1 MRILVDLKIALNN
14 LRATRVRT
22 ALTILGVIIG
32 VTSVTT
38 ILALAEGG
46 KNVIRAQVGELGNN
60 LLSIRPG
67 KAGRDESGKIVNYN
81 YLAAFGATTITERDL
96 ATIQKTEGVAHAAPL
111 MLVTGSVAG
120 NEVTSLSSV
129 IVGTT
134 EDGDEALGLKIK
146 TGEFLN
152 PNVSRE
158 TVVLGRNLALELFGS
173 DTAIG
178 QSIKLRGHT
187 FTVIGIM
194 DYFNSSATV
203 STVFDLNNA
212 AFIPMFSAKTLN
224 QGLAQIQQVN
234 ARAAD
239 GVNARDLA
247 ANLQQKLVANH
258 DGEEDVSV
266 LRPEETIQL
275 ADELFKNL
283 SNVIAA
289 IAAISIVV
297 GGVGIMNIMLVSVT
311 ERTREIGIRKAVGAT
326 NRQILSQFLIE
337 ALVMSLSGGFFGVI
351 AGYAL
356 AYLVATS
363 MGFLPGFTWPIVGTA
378 FGISL
383 VVGLLFGAWPAIKA
397 ARKDPIEALRYFQ

>member
-1 MRILVDLKIALNN
+1 MRIFVNLKIALNN

-22 ALTILGVIIG
+22 ALTILGVVIG

-46 KNVIRAQVGELGNN
+46 KNVVRSQVGQLGSN
-60 LLSIRPG
+60 LISVRPG
-67 KAGRDESGKIVNYN
+67 KASRDADGNIVNYN

-111 MLVTGSVAG
+111 MLVTGSVSSDNVNSIG
-120 NEVTSLSSV
+120 SV

-134 EDGDEALGLKIK
+134 EDGDESLGLHMKV
-146 TGEFLN
+146 GEFLN
-152 PNVSRE
+152 PQVSRE
-158 TVVLGRNLALELFGS
+158 TVVLGRDLALELFGS

-178 QSIKLRGHT
+178 QSVKLRGQT

-194 DYFNSSATV
+194 DYFSSSATV
-203 STVFDLNNA
+203 STVFDLNHA
-212 AFIPMFSAKTLN
+212 AFIPMFSAKALN

-239 GVNARDLA
+239 SANIRDLSKS
-247 ANLQQKLVANH
+247 LQQKLVSNH
-258 DGEEDVSV
+258 GGEEDVSV
-266 LRPEETIQL
+266 LRPEETIHL
-275 ADELFKNL
+275 ADQLFRSL
-283 SNVIAA
+283 SDVIAA
-289 IAAISIVV
+289 IAAISIIV

-326 NRQILSQFLIE
+326 NRQIMSQFLIE
-337 ALVMSLSGGFFGVI
+337 AMVMSVSGGFFGVI
-351 AGYAL
+351 TGYIL

-363 MGFLPGFTWPIVGTA
+363 MGFLPGFTWSIVGTA
-378 FGISL
+378 FGISII
-383 VVGLLFGAWPAIKA
+383 VGVLFGAWPAIKA